1 MFEYR
6 VQSDPIRLVNR
17 EHSENE
23 IELRM
28 HNVTGLPLGD
38 ILMEVTM
45 QPYCQASPRPGVIYC
60 GLLYISSSLEAS
72 RLVLSNHFLFFL
84 DKRI

>member
-45 QPYCQASPRPGVIYC
+45 EPYCQASPRPGVIYC
-60 GLLYISSSLEAS
+60 GLLYISSSLDAFD
-72 RLVLSNHFLFFL
+72 LVLSNTFLLFRH
-84 DKRI
+84 KRI